1 LKTKKKN
8 KKEIPVPII
17 KHNRIIYLLFLVFIP
32 LVLYF
37 RVVNFGLSELDDDT
51 IISGINNTEGSKINL
66 KEAFTHDAMMSDRG
80 DSFYRPVQILT
91 LMIDSE
97 IGGGEIWIYHF
108 SNLILHIL
116 TVITLFFFLKK
127 TGIKEEI
134 SFLLALLFSVNPVF
148 TNAVAWIPARGDLL
162 LCLFSLLSFMSIIEY
177 LKNGKKVY
185 IIVHGI
191 VFAGA
196 MFSKETAVLL
206 PVLILSFLYF
216 VQRKKFL
223 LKEIIPFLI
232 IWSVTFVFYFA
243 LRQSVLKINH
253 TANEFGIIPFL
264 KNLPAIPIT
273 IGKFFI
279 PFNLC
284 TLPFFNTIAEIIGII
299 LVIVITLLVIKSI
312 NWDKRI
318 YLWGALWFL
327 TFTIPPMLFRSIDPN
342 LGIEKYDY
350 LDFRTYLPMTG
361 LLVVVGYLINE
372 WFTTISFKKILIY
385 FIPIL
390 AIYSYIAFNYSA
402 AFSDSISFY
411 ISAINA
417 NPDNIIN
424 LVVRGTI
431 YYGQG
436 NIHDAMLDFD
446 NAIRIHPTY
455 SLPYYNRGLIYE
467 TINDH
472 YQAENSFSLALKYD
486 TLYKENNFLQESS
499 YLNLSSEK
507 IILKKYDEAI
517 SILKK
522 AISKY
527 PANSTI
533 HFNLGLVYNYSAKYD
548 SALNEYN
555 KGIESEKDSPEYY
568 NNRGM
573 VKDSLKDFA
582 GAIADFSKA
591 LKLKQD
597 YSEAL
602 KNRGLAKI
610 RMNDNEGAVNDLT
623 KLINIYPNAGELW
636 YYRGLAYS
644 KFNKTEEASKDLEQ
658 AWKLGFKKP

>member
-8 KKEIPVPII
+8 KEEIPVAVR
-17 KHNRIIYLLFLVFIP
+17 KRTRIIYLLFLVFIP

-51 IISGINNTEGSKINL
+51 IISGINSTEGSKINL
-66 KEAFTHDAMMSDRG
+66 IGAFTHDAMMSNRG
-80 DSFYRPVQILT
+80 DSFYRPMQILSF
-91 LMIDSE
+91 MIDSE
-97 IGGGEIWIYHF
+97 IGGGETWIYHV

-116 TVITLFFFLKK
+116 TVITLFNFLKK

-162 LCLFSLLSFMSIIEY
+162 LCLFSLLSFISIIEY
-177 LKNGKKVY
+177 LKSGKMVY

-191 VFAGA
+191 VFSMA

-206 PVLILSFLYF
+206 PVLILSYLYF
-216 VQRKKFL
+216 VQRKKIL
-223 LKEIIPFLI
+223 LKKIILFLI
-232 IWSVTFVFYFA
+232 IWSITFAVFFI

-253 TANEFGIIPFL
+253 TANEFGIFPFI
-264 KNLPAIPIT
+264 KNLPTIPIT
-273 IGKFFI
+273 LGKFFI
-279 PFNLC
+279 PYNLC
-284 TLPFFNTIAEIIGII
+284 TLPSFDNTVAFIGII
-299 LVIVITLLVIKSI
+299 LIIVITLLAKGTQG
-312 NWDKRI
+312 DKKI

-327 TFTIPPMLFRSIDPN
+327 AFSIPPMLFRSIDPN

-350 LDFRTYLPMTG
+350 LDFRAYLPITG
-361 LLVVVGYLINE
+361 LLVVVGFILHE
-372 WFTTISFKKILIY
+372 RFTYISFKKMMMY
-385 FIPIL
+385 FFPIL
-390 AIYSYIAFNYSA
+390 TIYSYIAFNYYT

-411 ISAINA
+411 TSAINA

-446 NAIRIHPTY
+446 NAIRLHPTY

-472 YQAENSFSLALKYD
+472 HQAENSFSLALHYD
-486 TLYKENNFLQESS
+486 TLYNENNFLQESS

-527 PANSTI
+527 PDNSTI
-533 HFNLGLVYNYSAKYD
+533 HFNLGVVYNYCGRFD
-548 SALNEYN
+548 SALYEFN
-555 KGIESEKDSPEYY
+555 KGIESANDSPEYF

-582 GAIADFSKA
+582 GAVADFSKA
-591 LKLKQD
+591 LEQKQD
-597 YSEAL
+597 YFEAL
-602 KNRGLAKI
+602 KNRGMSKI
-610 RMNDNEGAVNDLT
+610 RMNDNEGAIIDLT
-623 KLINIYPNAGELW
+623 TLINIYPTAGELW
-636 YYRGLAYS
+636 YNRGLAYS
-644 KFNKTEEASKDLEQ
+644 KLNKTEKASQDLQQ
-658 AWKLGFKKP
+658 ARKFGFIEP

>member
-1 LKTKKKN
+1 MLLLV
-8 KKEIPVPII
+8 IVPA
-17 KHNRIIYLLFLVFIP
+17 
-32 LVLYF
+32 VLYF

-51 IISGINNTEGSKINL
+51 IISAINNTAGSKINL
-66 KEAFTHDAMMSDRG
+66 IGAFTHDAMMSDRG
-80 DSFYRPVQILT
+80 DSFYRPMQLLS

-97 IGGGEIWIYHF
+97 IGRGETWTYHF

-116 TVITLFFFLKK
+116 TVIALFFFLKK

-162 LCLFSLLSFMSIIEY
+162 LCLFSLLSFITFQEY
-177 LKNGKKVY
+177 YDTKKTVY
-185 IIVHGI
+185 LIVHAS
-191 VFAGA
+191 VFLLAI
-196 MFSKETAVLL
+196 FSKETSVLL
-206 PVLILSFLYF
+206 PVLILSYLYF
-216 VQRKKFL
+216 VQRKKFH
-223 LKEIIPFLI
+223 LKEIIPLLI
-232 IWSVTFVFYFA
+232 IWIITLAVFFA

-253 TANEFGIIPFL
+253 TVNEFGIIPFI
-264 KNLPAIPIT
+264 KNIPVIPIT
-273 IGKFFI
+273 LGKFFI
-279 PFNLC
+279 PYNLC
-284 TLPFFNTIAEIIGII
+284 TLPSFNVIASIFGII
-299 LVIVITLLVIKSI
+299 VAIVLTSLVIKDMRT
-312 NWDKRI
+312 DKRVFV
-318 YLWGALWFL
+318 WGALWFL
-327 TFTIPPMLFRSIDPN
+327 AFTIPPMLFRSIDPN

-350 LDFRTYLPMTG
+350 LDFRAYLPITG
-361 LLVVVGYLINE
+361 LLVVVGFIINE
-372 WFTTISFKKILIY
+372 RYAIISFKKMLMF

-390 AIYSYIAFNYSA
+390 TIYSFLAFNYSA

-411 ISAINA
+411 TSAIRS

-436 NIHDAMLDFD
+436 NIQNAMSDFD
-446 NAIRIHPTY
+446 HAIRIYPTY
-455 SLPYYNRGLIYE
+455 SLPHYNMGLIYE
-467 TINDH
+467 TLNDH
-472 YQAENSFSLALKYD
+472 SQAENSFSLALKYD

-517 SILKK
+517 TILRK
-522 AISKY
+522 AINRY

-533 HFNLGLVYNYSAKYD
+533 HFNLGVVYNYIARYD

-555 KGIESEKDSPEYY
+555 KGIEFEKDSPEYY

-573 VKDSLKDFA
+573 VKDSLKDYT

-591 LKLKQD
+591 LDLKQD
-597 YSEAL
+597 YFDAL

-610 RMNDNEGAVNDLT
+610 QLNDNEGAINDLT
-623 KLINIYPNAGELW
+623 TFIKINPQIGESW

-644 KFNKTEEASKDLEQ
+644 KLNKLKEASKDWEQ
-658 AWKLGFKKP
+658 ARKLGFKESVNIKLGYNNP